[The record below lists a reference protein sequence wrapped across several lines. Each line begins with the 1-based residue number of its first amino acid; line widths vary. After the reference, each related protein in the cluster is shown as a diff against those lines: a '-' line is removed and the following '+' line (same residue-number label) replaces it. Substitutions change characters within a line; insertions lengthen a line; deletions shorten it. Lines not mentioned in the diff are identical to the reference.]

1 MPAPTPTPAPASVS
15 ASPAGHECAVLLVN
29 LGTPDAPDTRSVR
42 RYLREFLGDPRVV
55 ELPRLLWLP
64 ILYGAILPLRPSRSA
79 RAYRAIWTPAGS
91 PLRVFSD
98 AVTAALG
105 AVLRADA
112 PGLTVR
118 LAMRYGNPSVASVL
132 RDLRDAGLRRLIV
145 LPMYPQYS
153 ASTAASVFDA
163 VVDELCGWRR
173 VPELRF
179 VPDYHAEPAWIDA
192 VAASIRAHWATHP
205 RGEKLLFSFHG
216 IPQRY
221 VRRGDPYEDQCR
233 ASAAAI
239 VRRLDLP
246 ADAWQL
252 SFQSRVGREPWLQP
266 YTDETVKAL
275 GRAGVRSLDVVCPG
289 FAVDCL
295 ETLEEIAM
303 QNAEFFEAAGGE
315 HLRYIPALNDG
326 PDHIA
331 ALARLI
337 RRQGSGWPEFPPRG

>member
-1 MPAPTPTPAPASVS
+1 MPAPNPTPATVSVT
-15 ASPAGHECAVLLVN
+15 ASPAGRECAVLLVN

-55 ELPRLLWLP
+55 ELPRALWLP
-64 ILYGAILPLRPSRSA
+64 ILYGVILPLRPSRSA
-79 RAYRAIWTPAGS
+79 KAYRAIWTPAGS
-91 PLRVFSD
+91 PLRVLSD
-98 AVTAALG
+98 AVTAGLG
-105 AVLRADA
+105 AALRADA
-112 PGLTVR
+112 PELTVR

-132 RDLRDAGLRRLIV
+132 RELRDAGLRRLIV

-163 VVDELCGWRR
+163 VVDELRRWRR

-179 VPDYHAEPAWIDA
+179 IADYHAEPAWADA
-192 VAASIRAHWATHP
+192 VAASIREHWATHP

-239 VRRLDLP
+239 VQRLALP
-246 ADAWQL
+246 DDAWQL

-295 ETLEEIAM
+295 ETLEEVAM
-303 QNAEFFEAAGGE
+303 QNAEFFEEAGGE
-315 HLRYIPALNDG
+315 HLRYIPALNDRA
-326 PDHIA
+326 DHIA
-331 ALARLI
+331 TLARLI
-337 RRQGSGWPEFPPRG
+337 RRHGGGWPEFAPHG